1 MSEDPLEFAGLLC
14 SRLCHDLMS
23 PVGAITNG
31 LELLASE
38 DDPAM
43 RAQALELVADSARA
57 SIDRLKYFRLAF
69 GWGAGGDQL
78 LDTAELKGVI
88 AALAGANRRITL
100 GWLIEQPSMPRAR
113 ARILLILAM
122 VAIDALVRGGA
133 LQIAAEGHE
142 IVVRAEGPR
151 LVLDAQIRAVLAGE
165 GDRAA
170 MSARNSAAWLARR
183 LAETGHGTLGVAD
196 AEPGVLLLAA
206 TLG

>member
-1 MSEDPLEFAGLLC
+1 MSDDALEFAGLLC

-23 PVGAITNG
+23 PVGAMTNG
-31 LELLASE
+31 LELFASE

-43 RAQALELVADSARA
+43 REAALQLVADSARA
-57 SIDRLKYFRLAF
+57 SIDRLKFFRLAF
-69 GWGAGGDQL
+69 GWGAGADEPI
-78 LDTAELKGVI
+78 DTAELKSVI
-88 AALAGANRRITL
+88 AALVAANRRL
-100 GWLIEQPSMPRAR
+100 GFVWLIEQPAIPRSR
-113 ARILLILAM
+113 ARILLLLAM
-122 VAIDALVRGGA
+122 IAIDALVRGGQ
-133 LQIAAEGHE
+133 LDIAAEGAE